1 MKIEISHGELIDK
14 LSILEIKLLKIDDN
28 NKLENIKRE
37 LDILNP
43 YYITLFEQYGEVI
56 KELYLKLSRV
66 NHRLWEIEDEI
77 RILERNRTFNSDFI
91 FDTFSVIEMSI
102 CSFEIYSSFRLLH
115 SSAAPSKI
123 IPDDLD
129 SC

>member
-43 YYITLFEQYGEVI
+43 YYIILFEQYGEVI

-91 FDTFSVIEMSI
+91 LLARLVYKVNDLRARIKREINDLTDSLLIEEKSY
-102 CSFEIYSSFRLLH
+102 E
-115 SSAAPSKI
+115 AT
-123 IPDDLD
+123 
-129 SC
+129 

>member
-91 FDTFSVIEMSI
+91 LLARLVYKVNDLRARIKREINDLTNSLLIEEKSY
-102 CSFEIYSSFRLLH
+102 E
-115 SSAAPSKI
+115 AT
-123 IPDDLD
+123 
-129 SC
+129 

>member
-43 YYITLFEQYGEVI
+43 YYIILFEQYGEVI

-91 FDTFSVIEMSI
+91 LLARLVYKVNDLRARIKREINDLTNSLLIEEKSY
-102 CSFEIYSSFRLLH
+102 E
-115 SSAAPSKI
+115 AT
-123 IPDDLD
+123 
-129 SC
+129 